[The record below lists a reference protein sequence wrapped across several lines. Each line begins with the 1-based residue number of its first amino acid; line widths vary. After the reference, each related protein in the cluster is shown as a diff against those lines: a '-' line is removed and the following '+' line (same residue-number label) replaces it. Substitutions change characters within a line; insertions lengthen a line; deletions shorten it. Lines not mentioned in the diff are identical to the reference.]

1 MHLNRACQRGSCVS
15 INFLIFF
22 DGELG
27 VRREAALDV
36 AAPGNYSRQ
45 GDEICAIIV

>member
-1 MHLNRACQRGSCVS
+1 MHLNRACQQGSCVS

-27 VRREAALDV
+27 VNQTCLARRTLAT
-36 AAPGNYSRQ
+36 
-45 GDEICAIIV
+45 